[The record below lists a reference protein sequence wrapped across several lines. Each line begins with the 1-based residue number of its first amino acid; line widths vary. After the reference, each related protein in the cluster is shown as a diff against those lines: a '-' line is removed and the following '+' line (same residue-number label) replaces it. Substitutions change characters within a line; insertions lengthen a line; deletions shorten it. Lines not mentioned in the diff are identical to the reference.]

1 MPEHVLLALL
11 EAVPETGAATVALP
25 VADTLV
31 RQSAAGDWGELTPR
45 EGLWAVQTPQGF
57 DRAALLDAHRQ
68 AARDGFAATDDAGLL
83 ARLGVRVRLVP
94 GDARLFKVT
103 TPGDLA
109 LAQALARTLGRSM
122 TRFFAPA
129 KINLGLSVLG
139 VRENGYH
146 DLHSLM
152 VPLTVGDE
160 LEIRPAEAL
169 TLRVEGADLPTDE
182 RNLVYR
188 AARAYLDAAGVTGG
202 ADIVL
207 HKRLPLASGLGGGS
221 SDAASTLLA
230 LAELYPSDVDLPAL
244 ALSLGADVPFFLLG
258 GAALAQGVGERLTP
272 HSRPAARAFGS
283 GKRGRGN
290 QRGRRLPL
298 AGRDGRFQ
306 LSPKAG
312 RDSAGAGQRRRSAL
326 FQLAASGRTG
336 ALSQCPDHAGGAGR
350 RGPTFGADVGFGCDL
365 LRAGAGRGAG
375 TGCSRGAGGAVSAV
389 VGEGGAG

>member
-1 MPEHVLLALL
+1 
-11 EAVPETGAATVALP
+11 
-25 VADTLV
+25 
-31 RQSAAGDWGELTPR
+31 
-45 EGLWAVQTPQGF
+45 
-57 DRAALLDAHRQ
+57 
-68 AARDGFAATDDAGLL
+68 
-83 ARLGVRVRLVP
+83 
-94 GDARLFKVT
+94 
-103 TPGDLA
+103 
-109 LAQALARTLGRSM
+109 M

-272 HSRPAARAFGS
+272 IHDLPPVHLVLANAGAEISAGDAYRWLDETGDFSSPLRLDAIRQALASGVEVPYFNSLQAGVLAHFPSVLTTLEALADAGLHSVLMSGSGATCFGLARDEAQAQAAAGALAAQFPQWWVKAARVEA
-283 GKRGRGN
+283 
-290 QRGRRLPL
+290 
-298 AGRDGRFQ
+298 
-306 LSPKAG
+306 
-312 RDSAGAGQRRRSAL
+312 
-326 FQLAASGRTG
+326 
-336 ALSQCPDHAGGAGR
+336 
-350 RGPTFGADVGFGCDL
+350 
-365 LRAGAGRGAG
+365 
-375 TGCSRGAGGAVSAV
+375 
-389 VGEGGAG
+389 

>member
-1 MPEHVLLALL
+1 
-11 EAVPETGAATVALP
+11 
-25 VADTLV
+25 
-31 RQSAAGDWGELTPR
+31 
-45 EGLWAVQTPQGF
+45 
-57 DRAALLDAHRQ
+57 
-68 AARDGFAATDDAGLL
+68 
-83 ARLGVRVRLVP
+83 
-94 GDARLFKVT
+94 
-103 TPGDLA
+103 
-109 LAQALARTLGRSM
+109 M

-272 HSRPAARAFGS
+272 IHDLPPVHLVLANAGAEISAGDAYRWLDETGDFSSPLRLDAIRQALASGVEVPYFNSLQAGVLTHFPSVLTTLEALADAGLHSVLMSGSGATCFGLARDEAQAQAAAGALAAQFPQWWVKAARVEA
-283 GKRGRGN
+283 
-290 QRGRRLPL
+290 
-298 AGRDGRFQ
+298 
-306 LSPKAG
+306 
-312 RDSAGAGQRRRSAL
+312 
-326 FQLAASGRTG
+326 
-336 ALSQCPDHAGGAGR
+336 
-350 RGPTFGADVGFGCDL
+350 
-365 LRAGAGRGAG
+365 
-375 TGCSRGAGGAVSAV
+375 
-389 VGEGGAG
+389 